1 MNKYLTL
8 ESIKEIHSMPCST
21 RISIFFEKGYGFEL
35 LMLLWEDYN
44 QRPSLSVEKTLD
56 KLSLHRPRRETFS
69 RFINRLEANGCIT
82 KAIHTEKK
90 SMRSLRLSDELYE
103 TLVNISPH

>member
-8 ESIKEIHSMPCST
+8 ESIKEIQSMPCSSQ
-21 RISIFFEKGYGFEL
+21 ISIFFEKGYGFEL
-35 LMLLWEDYN
+35 LMLLWEDYS
-44 QRPSLSVEKTLD
+44 QKPSLSVEKTLD

-82 KAIHTEKK
+82 KKIHTEKK

-103 TLVNISPH
+103 SLVNISPL